1 MENKSSLVETIHGI
15 VDMKQERLAEV
26 YFRSIPWVNKLLSD
40 PAYIITPTFSR
51 HFKASR
57 EDSLLAETLQT
68 PKTIKHCLSSY
79 LRPPTNTKWIS
90 EIRTFFTLSSGMNGG
105 PNALHGGIIATLMDD
120 VIGTLL
126 TINKDE
132 ETINSGTVTGT
143 LSVKYLRKVMTPQTV
158 VVVAKCK
165 EVRDRKI
172 FMEAEVR
179 DSEGNVLAKA
189 DSMWIKVR
197 GVKAVL

>member
-1 MENKSSLVETIHGI
+1 
-15 VDMKQERLAEV
+15 
-26 YFRSIPWVNKLLSD
+26 
-40 PAYIITPTFSR
+40 
-51 HFKASR
+51 
-57 EDSLLAETLQT
+57 
-68 PKTIKHCLSSY
+68 
-79 LRPPTNTKWIS
+79 
-90 EIRTFFTLSSGMNGG
+90 MNGG